1 MRHKTEFCPHSEV
14 GMDEWE
20 KEEKMDGTR
29 LLIVCG
35 ASFFGGDAVLKLD
48 YGDGCTIL

>member
-20 KEEKMDGTR
+20 KEEKMDWTR
-29 LLIVCG
+29 LLIVYG
-35 ASFFGGDAVLKLD
+35 ASFFSEDVILKLD
-48 YGDGCTIL
+48 YGDGYTIL